1 MEAFANQMLFDL
13 ANLAYWMFLC
23 IGIALFL
30 LVIVSGGGDD
40 DLDLDGDIDGDLD
53 LDGDIDGDGEFDSL
67 QFLGW
72 LGFGKAP
79 LILLLAIDFS
89 LWGLVGW
96 ILNLV
101 IGSSTGSIPTSL
113 FGLGGLIL
121 LISGSFSLAIGSFIA
136 RPLGKIFASFGED
149 TSSDRLIGC
158 LGIVTSKQVP
168 YEKQKTIAQADIIDP
183 ANNLVT
189 VAVCMPSWAKEIPLN
204 NQEILIIEQTESYY
218 LAIKSQGLDKKQ
230 WMNNRN

>member
-1 MEAFANQMLFDL
+1 MLFDP
-13 ANLAYWMFLC
+13 ANFAYWIFLG
-23 IGIALFL
+23 IGVSLFL

-40 DLDLDGDIDGDLD
+40 DIDVDADVDGDLD
-53 LDGDIDGDGEFDSL
+53 LDGDIDGDADGEFNSL

-79 LILLLAIDFS
+79 LILLLAIDFC
-89 LWGLVGW
+89 LWGLTGW
-96 ILNLV
+96 ILNLIV
-101 IGSSTGSIPTSL
+101 GSLTGKIPTNL
-113 FGLGGLIL
+113 IGLGGLIL

-136 RPLGKIFASFGED
+136 RPLGKISAAFGED

-189 VAVCMPSWAKEIPLN
+189 VAVCLPSWATEVPLN
-204 NQEILIIEQTESYY
+204 NQEIIVIEQTEAYY
-218 LAIKSQGLDKKQ
+218 LVIKNQGSDREA

>member
-1 MEAFANQMLFDL
+1 MLFDP
-13 ANLAYWMFLC
+13 ANFAYWIFLG
-23 IGIALFL
+23 IGVSLFL

-40 DLDLDGDIDGDLD
+40 DIDVDADVDGDLD
-53 LDGDIDGDGEFDSL
+53 LDGDIDGDADGEFNSL

-79 LILLLAIDFS
+79 LILLLAIDFC
-89 LWGLVGW
+89 LWGLTGW
-96 ILNLV
+96 ILNLIV
-101 IGSSTGSIPTSL
+101 GSLTGKIPTNL
-113 FGLGGLIL
+113 IGLGGLIL

-189 VAVCMPSWAKEIPLN
+189 VAVCLPSWATEIPLN
-204 NQEILIIEQTESYY
+204 NQEIIVIEQTEAYY
-218 LAIKSQGLDKKQ
+218 LVIKNQGSDREA